1 MNPNL
6 LGMFTEVIKQGSRM
20 VDGTLDFVQKKLD
33 YDKTDV
39 DNKVKAIMDLVD
51 SEGNKVYPNANKD
64 LLSHYFATENL
75 SDNVGTPLA
84 LAIGFGKEIGDSQ
97 RVPYF
102 NPEEGYFEGSTG
114 FSVDDL
120 GANVAGGTGMSFD
133 EAYQRGLFTHT
144 ETVPQNQDWSKSSQY
159 GYGQGKLGEVINKFS
174 D

>member
-6 LGMFTEVIKQGSRM
+6 LGMFTEVIRQGSRM

-120 GANVAGGTGMSFD
+120 GANWAGATDMTLD
-133 EAYQRGLFTHT
+133 EAYNRGLFTHT
-144 ETVPQNQDWSKSSQY
+144 EAVPRGHDWSKSSQY
-159 GYGQGKLGEVINKFS
+159 GFGQGDFNKVLS
-174 D
+174 KVKT